1 MNTRADATAPQIRKY
16 QFDRAFLG
24 HPRGLGYLAFS
35 EGWERFSYYGMTAL
49 LALYSAQYLFKPGH
63 IGNIWGFAAFRQWL
77 EILFGPL
84 TPLGMGGAIAALYG
98 ALVYL
103 TPLLGGF
110 VADRFIGRTYAVIFG
125 AVTMAVGH
133 FCMAFDQTYLVALGC
148 ILIGSGFFKGN
159 LAAQVGDL
167 YAPDDSRRADAFQ
180 IYVLAISIAVIVSPI
195 VCGFLGQKVA
205 WHFGF
210 GTAGVGMLI
219 GLGTYISGRRWLP
232 AEPRRRPGHITE
244 SRPGLIAGEGKRIA
258 VLVMLIPVTACAF
271 VGNQEIFAAYELWAD
286 AHYQLVFF
294 HWAMPA
300 SFLISLDAIV
310 STVTLIGVVAF
321 WRWWG
326 VRHRE
331 PDEITKITM
340 STFLASLAPAQPVTW
355 RDARGGDRREN
366 WTRLGAGLP
375 PHQRYRFCEHVSGR
389 AGAVFARRAQGR
401 QFHDDG
407 RLSPLAVSCRNDR
420 YQACDIARQNVRRRL
435 LGHACRHNR
444 RRGRHVSNCSYRC
457 RGAAGAG
464 RRPGSGKWACC
475 SDVGLARP
483 LCVGAKS
490 ACHTDE
496 RQRAWAG

>member
-1 MNTRADATAPQIRKY
+1 MNTRVDATAPQMRNY
-16 QFDRAFLG
+16 QSDRAFLG

-49 LALYSAQYLFKPGH
+49 LALYGAQYLFKADH
-63 IGNIWGFAAFRQWL
+63 IGNIWGFPAFRQLL

-98 ALVYL
+98 GLVYL

-110 VADRFIGRTYAVIFG
+110 VADRFIGRTLAVIFG

-167 YAPDDSRRADAFQ
+167 YAPGDLRRADAFQ
-180 IYVLAISIAVIVSPI
+180 IYVLAIQIAVIVSPI

-205 WHFGF
+205 WQFGF
-210 GTAGVGMLI
+210 GAAGVGMLI

-232 AEPRRRPGHITE
+232 AEPRRKPGHITE
-244 SRPGLIAGEGKRIA
+244 PRPGLVSGEGKRIA
-258 VLVMLIPVTACAF
+258 VLVMLIPVIACAY
-271 VGNQEIFAAYELWAD
+271 VGNQEMFAAYELWGD

-331 PDEITKITM
+331 PDEITKITIG
-340 STFLASLAPAQPVTW
+340 TFLASLAPLSLS
-355 RDARGGDRREN
+355 
-366 WTRLGAGLP
+366 LGAMHEAATGEKIGLGWALGFHILNDIGFANMYP
-375 PHQRYRFCEHVSGR
+375 VGLALFSRVAPKAVNSTMMAAYLLSLFL
-389 AGAVFARRAQGR
+389 AGMIVTK
-401 QFHDDG
+401 
-407 RLSPLAVSCRNDR
+407 LAT
-420 YQACDIARQNVRRRL
+420 L
-435 LGHACRHNR
+435 LDKMPGAAFWGLHA
-444 RRGRHVSNCSYRC
+444 
-457 RGAAGAG
+457 AIIAGAG
-464 RRPGSGKWACC
+464 VVFLIARTVAGQLLAPVVVPETGN
-475 SDVGLARP
+475 GLAT
-483 LCVGAKS
+483 A
-490 ACHTDE
+490 T
-496 RQRAWAG
+496 

>member
-1 MNTRADATAPQIRKY
+1 MGMNTRVDATAPQMRNY
-16 QFDRAFLG
+16 QSDRAFLG

-63 IGNIWGFAAFRQWL
+63 IGNIWGFAAFRQLL

-125 AVTMAVGH
+125 AATMAVGH
-133 FCMAFDQTYLVALGC
+133 FCMTFDQTYLVALGC

-167 YAPDDSRRADAFQ
+167 YAPGDLRRADAFQ
-180 IYVLAISIAVIVSPI
+180 IYVLAIQIAVIVSPI
-195 VCGFLGQKVA
+195 VCGFLGQKIA

-210 GTAGVGMLI
+210 GAAGVGMLI

-232 AEPRRRPGHITE
+232 AEPPRKPGHVTE
-244 SRPGLIAGEGKRIA
+244 SRPRLVSGEGKRIA
-258 VLVMLIPVTACAF
+258 VLVMLIPVLACAY
-271 VGNQEIFAAYELWAD
+271 VGNQEIFAAYELWGD

-331 PDEITKITM
+331 PDEITKITIG
-340 STFLASLAPAQPVTW
+340 TFLASLAPLSLS
-355 RDARGGDRREN
+355 
-366 WTRLGAGLP
+366 LGAMHEAATGEKIGLGWALGFHLLNDIGFANLYP
-375 PHQRYRFCEHVSGR
+375 VGLALFSRVAPKAVNSTMMAGYLLSLFLAGMLVTKLATLLDKMSG
-389 AGAVFARRAQGR
+389 GAFWGM
-401 QFHDDG
+401 
-407 RLSPLAVSCRNDR
+407 
-420 YQACDIARQNVRRRL
+420 
-435 LGHACRHNR
+435 HAAI
-444 RRGRHVSNCSYRC
+444 V
-457 RGAAGAG
+457 AGAG
-464 RRPGSGKWACC
+464 VVFLIARAVAGQLLAPVVDPEAGN
-475 SDVGLARP
+475 GLA
-483 LCVGAKS
+483 A
-490 ACHTDE
+490 AT
-496 RQRAWAG
+496 

>member
-1 MNTRADATAPQIRKY
+1 MNTTLHATAPQLPKY
-16 QFDRAFLG
+16 QSDRAFLG

-49 LALYSAQYLFKPGH
+49 LPLYSAQYLFKSGH
-63 IGNIWGFAAFRQWL
+63 IGNIWGFTAFRQSL

-98 ALVYL
+98 GLVYL

-110 VADRFIGRTYAVIFG
+110 IADRFIGRTLAVIFG

-167 YAPDDSRRADAFQ
+167 YAPGDLRRADAFQ
-180 IYVLAISIAVIVSPI
+180 IYVLAIQIAVIVSPI

-210 GTAGVGMLI
+210 GAAGVGMLI

-232 AEPRRRPGHITE
+232 AEPRRKPGHITE
-244 SRPGLIAGEGKRIA
+244 SRPGLVSGEGRRIA
-258 VLVMLIPVTACAF
+258 VLVMLIPVIACAY
-271 VGNQEIFAAYELWAD
+271 VGNQEMFAAYELWGD

-331 PDEITKITM
+331 PDEITKITIG
-340 STFLASLAPAQPVTW
+340 TFLASLAPLSLS
-355 RDARGGDRREN
+355 
-366 WTRLGAGLP
+366 LGAMHEAATGEKIGLGWALGFHLLNDIGFANMYP
-375 PHQRYRFCEHVSGR
+375 VGLALFSRVAPKAVNSTMMAAYLLSLFLTGMIVTKL
-389 AGAVFARRAQGR
+389 ATLLDKMPGAAFWG
-401 QFHDDG
+401 
-407 RLSPLAVSCRNDR
+407 L
-420 YQACDIARQNVRRRL
+420 
-435 LGHACRHNR
+435 HA
-444 RRGRHVSNCSYRC
+444 
-457 RGAAGAG
+457 AIIAGAG
-464 RRPGSGKWACC
+464 VVFLIARTVARQLLAPVADPEAGN
-475 SDVGLARP
+475 GLAE
-483 LCVGAKS
+483 A
-490 ACHTDE
+490 T
-496 RQRAWAG
+496 

>member
-1 MNTRADATAPQIRKY
+1 MNTRVDATAPQIQGY
-16 QFDRAFLG
+16 QSDRAFLG

-63 IGNIWGFAAFRQWL
+63 IGNIWGFAAFRQLL

-125 AVTMAVGH
+125 AATMAVGH

-167 YAPDDSRRADAFQ
+167 YAPGDLRRADAFQ
-180 IYVLAISIAVIVSPI
+180 IYVLAIQIAVIVSPI
-195 VCGFLGQKVA
+195 VCGFLGQKIA

-210 GTAGVGMLI
+210 GAAGVGMLI

-232 AEPRRRPGHITE
+232 AEPPRKPGHVTE
-244 SRPGLIAGEGKRIA
+244 SRPRLVSGEGKRIA
-258 VLVMLIPVTACAF
+258 VLVMLIPVLACAY
-271 VGNQEIFAAYELWAD
+271 VGNQEIFAAYELWGD

-331 PDEITKITM
+331 PDEITKITIG
-340 STFLASLAPAQPVTW
+340 TFLASLAPLSLS
-355 RDARGGDRREN
+355 
-366 WTRLGAGLP
+366 LGAMHEAATGEKIGLGWALGFHLLNDIGFANLYP
-375 PHQRYRFCEHVSGR
+375 VGLALFSRVAPKAVNSTMMAGYLLSLFLAGMLVTKLATLLDKMSG
-389 AGAVFARRAQGR
+389 GAFWGM
-401 QFHDDG
+401 
-407 RLSPLAVSCRNDR
+407 
-420 YQACDIARQNVRRRL
+420 
-435 LGHACRHNR
+435 HAAI
-444 RRGRHVSNCSYRC
+444 V
-457 RGAAGAG
+457 AGAG
-464 RRPGSGKWACC
+464 VVFLIARAVAGQLLAPVVDPEAGN
-475 SDVGLARP
+475 GLA
-483 LCVGAKS
+483 A
-490 ACHTDE
+490 AT
-496 RQRAWAG
+496 

>member
-244 SRPGLIAGEGKRIA
+244 SRPGLVAGEGKRIA

-340 STFLASLAPAQPVTW
+340 STFLASLAPLSLS
-355 RDARGGDRREN
+355 
-366 WTRLGAGLP
+366 LGAMHEAATGEKIGLGWALGFHLINDIGFANMYP
-375 PHQRYRFCEHVSGR
+375 VGLALFSRVAPKAVNSTMMAGYLLSLFLAGMIVTKLATLLDKMSG
-389 AGAVFARRAQGR
+389 AAFWGM
-401 QFHDDG
+401 
-407 RLSPLAVSCRNDR
+407 
-420 YQACDIARQNVRRRL
+420 
-435 LGHACRHNR
+435 HA
-444 RRGRHVSNCSYRC
+444 
-457 RGAAGAG
+457 AIIAGAG
-464 RRPGSGKWACC
+464 VMFLIARTVAGELLAPVVDPEAGN
-475 SDVGLARP
+475 GLA
-483 LCVGAKS
+483 A
-490 ACHTDE
+490 AT
-496 RQRAWAG
+496 